1 MVHENLLQ
9 GHNGV
14 IFLGSRLVDLTAR
27 GSINLLLYKRSAGN
41 IPEGSLAKFANKFKV
56 SNVRAS
62 RKPRLALVVLLEGSD
77 RHFVLNGVGRST
89 RTGIKETASCGVYR

>member
-9 GHNGV
+9 GHNAV
-14 IFLGSRLVDLTAR
+14 IFLGSRFVDLTAR

-56 SNVRAS
+56 SNVRTS
-62 RKPRLALVVLLEGSD
+62 RKSRLALVVLLQ
-77 RHFVLNGVGRST
+77 
-89 RTGIKETASCGVYR
+89 